1 MTLLAIYLF
10 SIQMDITVAA
20 VGVFVL
26 FNNGP
31 TLESKQGPTM
41 NGFKL
46 KHQFISLA
54 ADDDGGANCDGFCQM
69 LVTKK
74 IIMNIAMIIKSDKM

>member
-10 SIQMDITVAA
+10 SIKNDIDVADA
-20 VGVFVL
+20 GVFVC
-26 FNNGP
+26 FNDGP

-54 ADDDGGANCDGFCQM
+54 AAADDDGGANCDGFCQM

-74 IIMNIAMIIKSDKM
+74 SL